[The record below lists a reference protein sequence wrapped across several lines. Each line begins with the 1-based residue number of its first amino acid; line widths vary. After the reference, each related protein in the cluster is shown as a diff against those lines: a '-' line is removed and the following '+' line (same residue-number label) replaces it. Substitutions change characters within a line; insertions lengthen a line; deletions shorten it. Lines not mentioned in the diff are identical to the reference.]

1 MRWTGLRLQS
11 GIIAFRVSHYSEP
24 EVTTKIQLARLASY
38 SEHGGTPTTMLPPSL
53 FPGQDTYRLLSMASN
68 DSADHKRTTPPK
80 PAVTNEFPSGENKAA
95 NILSL

>member
-38 SEHGGTPTTMLPPSL
+38 SEHGGMPTTVIQHRS
-53 FPGQDTYRLLSMASN
+53 FFWS
-68 DSADHKRTTPPK
+68 
-80 PAVTNEFPSGENKAA
+80 EC
-95 NILSL
+95 LSLALYGLER